1 MRYPPPN
8 IAISHNID
16 SANATLEDGRSPSQA
31 IATRKFHLLWLRLF
45 VNGITGIFNAI
56 VILEDLTQS
65 SAVSS
70 ALLFGLMSIFK
81 VGRVFWGAIS
91 AAITR
96 LPRWTGAVH
105 QWHISR
111 RHADGHEPTLAD
123 VQSMA
128 PKLRGQTRPASVG

>member
-1 MRYPPPN
+1 MRTPPPN

-45 VNGITGIFNAI
+45 VTGITGVANAL

-70 ALLFGLMSIFK
+70 ALLFGLVSIFNAIA
-81 VGRVFWGAIS
+81 RFFWGGIS

-96 LPRWTGAVH
+96 LPRWS
-105 QWHISR
+105 QCKR
-111 RHADGHEPTLAD
+111 
-123 VQSMA
+123 
-128 PKLRGQTRPASVG
+128 